1 MTDDEQFRPP
11 EGWTRR
17 PFSNTFAGRAGPFYS
32 REGGEPGIGFYSRSH
47 HGNLGGVIH
56 GGMLMTLADMALFN
70 ICRDALKGSMAV
82 TVSMNSEFLAPAPI
96 GAFVTATGEMTGGGR
111 TLFFARGM
119 VRANDTDIL
128 AFSGTLKRISKTL
141 SDSLA
146 PHQD

>member
-1 MTDDEQFRPP
+1 MTDDDQFAPP
-11 EGWTRR
+11 EGWTLH
-17 PFSNTFAGRAGPFYS
+17 PFSNTFAGRAGPFYW
-32 REGGEPGIGFYSRSH
+32 RDGDKPGIGFYSRPH

-70 ICRDALKGSMAV
+70 ICRDALQGSMAV

-111 TLFFARGM
+111 SLFFARGM

-128 AFSGTLKRISKTL
+128 AFSGTLKRLSKKL
-141 SDSLA
+141 SDLPA
-146 PHQD
+146 PRQD